1 MRAFGNKEQG
11 KNYVERRAVYGILH
25 GGISGK
31 IGVIRKRND
40 QLFMLPG
47 GGIENGENELECLE
61 REVVE
66 ETGYTINEPAF
77 LCQGTQYF
85 QSRDA
90 SHYIQNIGSFYSCTL
105 GVKEKEPMEEDH
117 ELIWLTPEEAASSLF
132 HQHQAWAVRQCIGLL
147 D

>member
-1 MRAFGNKEQG
+1 M
-11 KNYVERRAVYGILH
+11 
-25 GGISGK
+25 
-31 IGVIRKRND
+31 IRKRND

-117 ELIWLTPEEAASSLF
+117 ELIWLTPEEAASRLF
-132 HQHQAWAVRQCIGLL
+132 HQHQAWAVRQYIGLL

>member
-11 KNYVERRAVYGILH
+11 KNYVERRAVYGILQ

-31 IGVIRKRND
+31 IGVICKRND

-47 GGIENGENELECLE
+47 GGIENDENELECLE
-61 REVVE
+61 REVME

-85 QSRDA
+85 KSEMLVTI
-90 SHYIQNIGSFYSCTL
+90 YKI
-105 GVKEKEPMEEDH
+105 
-117 ELIWLTPEEAASSLF
+117 
-132 HQHQAWAVRQCIGLL
+132 
-147 D
+147 